1 LISDELSVSVNIIVK
16 SSPPSVALS
25 PAMRR
30 RVERLAKREG
40 RSFEA
45 QLERVIA
52 SGLEAAESENVRP
65 RRGKRSL
72 AGLLAS
78 QRAPTIDELREVR
91 NELSARLLEGATANG
106 RVRR

>member
-1 LISDELSVSVNIIVK
+1 MK
-16 SSPPSVALS
+16 SSPFSVEL
-25 PAMRR
+25 PPGIRR
-30 RVERLAKREG
+30 RLERLAKREG
-40 RSFEA
+40 RSLEA
-45 QLERVIA
+45 QLERVIEN
-52 SGLEAAESENVRP
+52 GLSQFETEQARP

-91 NELSARLLEGATANG
+91 SELSSRLQEGATANG

>member
-1 LISDELSVSVNIIVK
+1 VK
-16 SSPPSVALS
+16 SSPLSVELT

-30 RVERLAKREG
+30 RLERLAKREG
-40 RSFEA
+40 RSLEA
-45 QLERVIA
+45 QLERVIEN
-52 SGLEAAESENVRP
+52 GLAAAEAENVRP
-65 RRGKRSL
+65 KRGKRSL

-91 NELSARLLEGATANG
+91 SELSARLVEGASANG

>member
-1 LISDELSVSVNIIVK
+1 
-16 SSPPSVALS
+16 
-25 PAMRR
+25 MRR

-45 QLERVIA
+45 QLRRVIEN
-52 SGLEAAESENVRP
+52 GLAAAESESLRP

-91 NELSARLLEGATANG
+91 NELSARLLEGATPNG